1 MLTNL
6 ISAVQNVLNK
16 EASAKLSCGYNTS
29 ATIGILQKHGHPQWA
44 QGAAG
49 FKPNSNLAYPCNKVS
64 GHFMALWRNRLIH
77 ILHTMNTHKRFQDT
91 NTASETKPTQI
102 QCPVQDSA
110 PKDGHW
116 THELKLNANLDL
128 IVAMTTVKDFITAGG
143 SDATPPSVVWTPAKC
158 HDHLSEIFQLGVSG
172 SLTL

>member
-1 MLTNL
+1 MEEIFTSSNSANATSITMILLLLCL
-6 ISAVQNVLNK
+6 IIK
-16 EASAKLSCGYNTS
+16 EFAGWTEVFTHAYTTVFAHLLHILLMIAKRAYN
-29 ATIGILQKHGHPQWA
+29 
-44 QGAAG
+44 
-49 FKPNSNLAYPCNKVS
+49 PCNKVS

-77 ILHTMNTHKRFQDT
+77 I
-91 NTASETKPTQI
+91 
-102 QCPVQDSA
+102 
-110 PKDGHW
+110 
-116 THELKLNANLDL
+116 LDL